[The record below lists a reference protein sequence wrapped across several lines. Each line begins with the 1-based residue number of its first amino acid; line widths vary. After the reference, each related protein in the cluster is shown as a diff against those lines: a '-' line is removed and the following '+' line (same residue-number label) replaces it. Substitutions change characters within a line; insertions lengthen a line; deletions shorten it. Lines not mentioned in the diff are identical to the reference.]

1 VVYLEE
7 KKWCHLKFSPSA
19 VEALLIGFNNG
30 HKTYKL
36 WVPSSKQIKISHH
49 VQFYPTEF
57 PSCRDTNPHSSI
69 ELWANDLFVDNVPTP
84 VEKTPQPP
92 SPETTPLEIKEIEPS
107 EKFLA
112 EETPEYHE
120 ETPEEN
126 IKVLP
131 PLPVKPTAVKG
142 YTYVVVFHLRSNAK
156 SGTRISS

>member
-1 VVYLEE
+1 MLTAVHWRFIGYE
-7 KKWCHLKFSPSA
+7 PSLLR
-19 VEALLIGFNNG
+19 ALI
-30 HKTYKL
+30 
-36 WVPSSKQIKISHH
+36 
-49 VQFYPTEF
+49 
-57 PSCRDTNPHSSI
+57 SI

-126 IKVLP
+126 IK
-131 PLPVKPTAVKG
+131 PTAVKG